1 MRKKTLKT
9 RAYFQTYSK
18 RITDAIASIA
28 ITAEFRTQNRLRA
41 ALLTEVKQSFY
52 MALRLSLCTTPNL
65 KSAVILLN

>member
-9 RAYFQTYSK
+9 RAYFQIYNK
-18 RITDAIASIA
+18 RITTAIASIA
-28 ITAEFRTQNRLRA
+28 ITAEFRSQNRLRA
-41 ALLTEVKQSFY
+41 ALLTEVKQALY